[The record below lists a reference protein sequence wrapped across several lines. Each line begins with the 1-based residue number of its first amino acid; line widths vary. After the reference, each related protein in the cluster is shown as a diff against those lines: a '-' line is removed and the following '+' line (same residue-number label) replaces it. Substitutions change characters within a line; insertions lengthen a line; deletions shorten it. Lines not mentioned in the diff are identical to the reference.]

1 MHDRSFAEMSFNP
14 LPFLFAP
21 GVAGVGYAL
30 AGLAGA
36 VAALLGWTAIVV
48 LATACVMICR
58 SLRHAR
64 ESHARES
71 YGDEDV
77 GPLRH

>member
-1 MHDRSFAEMSFNP
+1 MSFNP

-21 GVAGVGYAL
+21 GVAGIGYAL
-30 AGLAGA
+30 GGLAGA

-58 SLRHAR
+58 SLRHT
-64 ESHARES
+64 RES
-71 YGDEDV
+71 YSDEDV
-77 GPLRH
+77 GPVRH